1 MLAVAVETRPKSLAA
16 EDKINKLIFVLAT
29 HEIFSA
35 YQSLL
40 AGRS

>member
-1 MLAVAVETRPKSLAA
+1 MLAVAVETTPKFLAA

-29 HEIFSA
+29 QEIFA
-35 YQSLL
+35 AFQQLL